1 MTTDLKVSNIS
12 KIYPGCIAND
22 NVSLKFKS
30 GKIYAL
36 LGENGAGKSTLVKI
50 LSGVVSPD
58 SGEVFLNDK
67 SLRLNSPLDAKKNK
81 IGMVFQHFNL
91 FETLSVFENLSI
103 DANEDNKDLRSKIK
117 NILNKYN
124 FSIDLDIPVL
134 NLSAGQKQKVEIIRC
149 LLRNPKV
156 LIMDEPTSVLTEQE
170 TDELFIS
177 LKKFCEEGILIIYIT
192 HKLKEVLSL
201 CDEVAVMRKGRVV
214 SVSNTLDEKVE
225 TLANKMVGQKLAKIK
240 KKISILKNK
249 DEILKVKHLNFYS
262 DDPFETNLININF
275 SVKKGECLGIAGI
288 SGNGQNELFQILSGE
303 IITEDTSIIFR
314 NKEIA
319 KLNPKNRR
327 EYLMAFSPEDRISQ
341 AAVPELKIFENVALN
356 NFKSSNFFEGGLINE
371 KKIKEHSSKIL
382 SDFSVNTNNVEL
394 KSQFLSGGN
403 LQKLILGRELI
414 TAPELL
420 ICYNPTWGLDVG
432 AINYIHET
440 LIKINEQEKSTI
452 LISTDTEELLKL
464 SDRIAVIYKGKLSKI
479 MNSEDVTPEKLGVL
493 MGGGSIDQN

>member
-1 MTTDLKVSNIS
+1 MSTSLKITNIS

-22 NVSLKFKS
+22 NVSLNFNS

-50 LSGVVSPD
+50 LSGVISPD
-58 SGEVFLNDK
+58 KGEVFLNSK
-67 SLRLNSPLDAKKNK
+67 ILKLNSPLDAKKNN

-103 DANEDNKDLRSKIK
+103 DTSQDNINLRQRI
-117 NILNKYN
+117 NDILSRYN
-124 FSIDLDIPVL
+124 FSIDLDVPVL

-149 LLRNPKV
+149 LLRDPKV

-170 TDELFIS
+170 ADELFIS
-177 LKKFCEEGILIIYIT
+177 LKKFCEEEILIIYIT

-201 CDEVAVMRKGRVV
+201 CDEVAVMRKGKVV
-214 SVSNTLDEKVE
+214 SVSQTKNEKIE
-225 TLANKMVGQKLAKIK
+225 TLASKMVGQKLAKIK
-240 KKISILKNK
+240 KKVKSSKNK
-249 DEILKVKHLNFYS
+249 DEIFKVKHLNFLS
-262 DDPFETNLININF
+262 EDPFETNLLNLNF

-303 IITEDTSIIFR
+303 IITDNSSIIFR

-319 KLNPKNRR
+319 KLNPKQRR
-327 EYLMAFSPEDRISQ
+327 EYLMAFSPEDRIAQ

-356 NFKSSNFFEGGLINE
+356 NFKSSNFFENGLVNE
-371 KKIKEHSSKIL
+371 KKIKEHSKKIL
-382 SDFSVNTNNVEL
+382 SDFSINTDNVEL

-414 TAPELL
+414 TSPELL

-452 LISTDTEELLKL
+452 IISTDTEELLKL
-464 SDRIAVIYKGKLSKI
+464 CDRIVVIYKGKLSRI
-479 MNSEDVTPEKLGVL
+479 MESEEVTPEKLGIL
-493 MGGGSIDQN
+493 MGGGSVD

>member
-1 MTTDLKVSNIS
+1 MSTSLKITKVS

-22 NVSLKFKS
+22 DVSLNFQS

-50 LSGVVSPD
+50 LSGVISPD
-58 SGEVFLNDK
+58 NGEIFLNDK
-67 SLRLNSPLDAKKNK
+67 ILKLKSPLDAKRNK

-103 DANEDNKDLRSKIK
+103 DTNEDNENLRSKI
-117 NILNKYN
+117 NEILKKYN
-124 FSIDLDIPVL
+124 FIIDLDVPVL

-170 TDELFIS
+170 TDELFAS
-177 LKKFCEEGILIIYIT
+177 LKKFCDEGILIIYIT

-201 CDEVAVMRKGRVV
+201 CDEVAVMRKGKVV
-214 SVSNTLDEKVE
+214 SVSQTENEKIE

-240 KKISILKNK
+240 KKIGNSKYN
-249 DEILKVKHLNFYS
+249 DEIFIVKHLNFYS
-262 DDPFETNLININF
+262 EDPFETNLINLNF
-275 SVKKGECLGIAGI
+275 SLKKGECLGIAGI

-303 IITEDTSIIFR
+303 IITDGTSIIFR
-314 NKEIA
+314 NKEIS
-319 KLNPKNRR
+319 KLNPKQRR

-341 AAVPELKIFENVALN
+341 AAVPELKIYENVALN
-356 NFKSSNFFEGGLINE
+356 NFKSSNFFEKGLVNQ
-371 KKIKEHSSKIL
+371 KKIKEHSKKIL
-382 SDFSVNTNNVEL
+382 SNFSVNTDNVEL

-440 LIKINEQEKSTI
+440 LLKINEQKKSTI

-464 SDRIAVIYKGKLSKI
+464 CDRIAVIYKGRLSKI
-479 MNSEDVTPEKLGVL
+479 MNSEDVTPERLGVL
-493 MGGGSIDQN
+493 MGGGSIDKN

>member
-1 MTTDLKVSNIS
+1 MATDLRISNIS

-22 NVSLKFKS
+22 NVSLQFKS

-58 SGEVFLNDK
+58 NGEVFLNEK
-67 SLRLNSPLDAKKNK
+67 NLKLSSPLDAKKNK

-103 DANEDNKDLRSKIK
+103 DATEDNESLRVRV
-117 NILNKYN
+117 NEILKKYN
-124 FSIDLDIPVL
+124 FSIDLDVPVL

-149 LLRNPKV
+149 LLRSPKV

-170 TDELFIS
+170 TEELFIS
-177 LKKFCEEGILIIYIT
+177 LKKFCDEGILIIYIT

-201 CDEVAVMRKGRVV
+201 CDEVAVMRKGKVV
-214 SVSNTLDEKVE
+214 SVSQTQNERVE

-240 KKISILKNK
+240 KKINISKNK
-249 DEILKVKHLNFYS
+249 DEIFKVKHLNFYS
-262 DDPFETNLININF
+262 DDPFETNLVNLNF

-288 SGNGQNELFQILSGE
+288 SGNGQNEVFQILSGE
-303 IITEDTSIIFR
+303 IIAPDTSIIFR

-319 KLNPKNRR
+319 KLNPKQRR

-341 AAVPELKIFENVALN
+341 AAVPELKIYENVALN
-356 NFKSSNFFEGGLINE
+356 NFKSSNFFEKGLVNE
-371 KKIKEHSSKIL
+371 RKIKEHSKKIL
-382 SDFSVNTNNVEL
+382 SDFSVNTDNVEL

-440 LIKINEQEKSTI
+440 LIKINDQEKSTI

-479 MNSEDVTPEKLGVL
+479 MPSEEVTPEKLGVL
-493 MGGGSIDQN
+493 MGGGSID

>member
-1 MTTDLKVSNIS
+1 MATDLRISNIS

-22 NVSLKFKS
+22 NVSLQFKS

-50 LSGVVSPD
+50 LSGVISPD
-58 SGEVFLNDK
+58 NGEVFLNEK
-67 SLRLNSPLDAKKNK
+67 NLKLSSPLDAKKNK

-103 DANEDNKDLRSKIK
+103 DATEDNKSLRVRINEILK
-117 NILNKYN
+117 NYN
-124 FSIDLDIPVL
+124 FSIDLDVPVL

-149 LLRNPKV
+149 LLRSPKV

-170 TDELFIS
+170 TEELFIS
-177 LKKFCEEGILIIYIT
+177 LKKFCDEGILIIYIT

-201 CDEVAVMRKGRVV
+201 CDEVAVMRKGKVV
-214 SVSNTLDEKVE
+214 SVSQTQNEKVE

-240 KKISILKNK
+240 KKINISKNK
-249 DEILKVKHLNFYS
+249 DEIFKVKHLNFYS
-262 DDPFETNLININF
+262 DDPFETNLVNLNF

-303 IITEDTSIIFR
+303 IITTDTSIIFR

-319 KLNPKNRR
+319 KLNPKQRR

-341 AAVPELKIFENVALN
+341 AAVPELKIYENVALN
-356 NFKSSNFFEGGLINE
+356 NFKSSNFFEKGLVNE
-371 KKIKEHSSKIL
+371 RKIKEHSKKIL
-382 SDFSVNTNNVEL
+382 SDFSVNTDNVEL

-440 LIKINEQEKSTI
+440 LIKINDQEKSTI

-479 MNSEDVTPEKLGVL
+479 MPSEEVTPEKLGVL
-493 MGGGSIDQN
+493 MGGGSID